1 MMELDFTNNYE
12 EKYDYLEDHFLTIL
26 DIVSKKLSLKGNY
39 YLDVVLTNN
48 EEIHKINKEY
58 RGIDRP
64 TDVISFAF
72 EDESNDLVK
81 IKNPEV
87 IFLGEIII
95 SIDKCKE
102 QAVEYQH
109 SFDRES
115 AFLFTHGVL
124 HLLGYDHQNEDD
136 EKKMFSLQDEI
147 LEDTIWK
154 RKN

>member
-1 MMELDFTNNYE
+1 MVTLDFSNNYQE
-12 EKYDYLEDHFLTIL
+12 EYDYLEEHFNMII
-26 DIVSKKLSLKGNY
+26 DIATKKLSLDKNY

-48 EEIHKINKEY
+48 TEIHKINKEY
-58 RGIDRP
+58 RNVDRP

-72 EDESNDLVK
+72 NDDK
-81 IKNPEV
+81 ENNIANPDL
-87 IFLGEIII
+87 IILGEIII

-115 AFLFTHGVL
+115 AFLFTHGLL
-124 HLLGYDHQNEDD
+124 HLLGYDHQNESD
-136 EKKMFSLQDEI
+136 EKVMFKLQNDI
-147 LEDTIWK
+147 LEESPWK